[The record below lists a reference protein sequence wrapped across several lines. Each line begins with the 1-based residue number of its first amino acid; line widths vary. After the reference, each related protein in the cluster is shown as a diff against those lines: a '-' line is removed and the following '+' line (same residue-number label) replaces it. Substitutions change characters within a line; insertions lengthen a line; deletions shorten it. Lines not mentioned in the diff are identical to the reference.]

1 MLVLLRV
8 MPNSRLPPDTTRQ
21 CCPCRVR
28 RCELSRPEKF
38 VLCSAVA
45 LRSPTH
51 SDAERTCRAVGPTQ
65 FPPPHQTRKTVLS
78 VSCLTCRCEFGDWS
92 ERVQTADFQF
102 SVGDSLELSGIQFK
116 RTRHRQDSFV
126 MSGWSG
132 GVN

>member
-1 MLVLLRV
+1 VLVLLRV

-92 ERVQTADFQF
+92 ERVQTSNFLSATVF
-102 SVGDSLELSGIQFK
+102 SCRESNSSERDTDKTVLSCLA
-116 RTRHRQDSFV
+116 
-126 MSGWSG
+126 
-132 GVN
+132 GVAV